1 MKKTLT
7 ASLARIIMSLLLL
20 LIIIAMAAGTYFAY
34 SMLQKTAEEV
44 ASMRTEAADVDNKIQ
59 NLISLKDQLD
69 KNSLAAKK
77 AAQIVADSKSYM
89 YQNQAINDLSIYASR
104 AGIPITSFTFSES
117 AAKTPSSSAS
127 SSGSA
132 TANANASSAE
142 ATAGQTPAPAAAAGP
157 KTTTVSIQLGK
168 DISYENFLHFLHLIE
183 MNVTRMQVTGI
194 ALSTGEDNKK
204 VSIQSL
210 DIEVYI
216 Q

>member
-20 LIIIAMAAGTYFAY
+20 LIIVAMAAGTYFAY
-34 SMLQKTAEEV
+34 SMLQKTAEDV

-59 NLISLKDQLD
+59 NLMSLKDQLD

-89 YQNQAINDLSIYASR
+89 YQNQAINDLSIYAAR
-104 AGIPITSFTFSES
+104 AGIPITSFTFKES
-117 AAKTPSSSAS
+117 TAKASSSSAS

-132 TANANASSAE
+132 ANTSTSSAGS
-142 ATAGQTPAPAAAAGP
+142 TGQTSAAAGL
-157 KTTTVSIQLGK
+157 KTTTISIQLGK